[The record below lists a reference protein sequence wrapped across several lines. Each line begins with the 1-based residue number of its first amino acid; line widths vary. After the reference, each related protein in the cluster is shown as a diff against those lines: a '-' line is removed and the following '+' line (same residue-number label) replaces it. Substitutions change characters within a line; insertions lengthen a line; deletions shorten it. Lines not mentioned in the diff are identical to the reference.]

1 MSEEDSKELAN
12 AGSFGIH
19 LDFETQRP
27 MSAKEL
33 SDLIGKGLMA
43 IGRRLTTAEGLI
55 GHVKA
60 FVKTSDGFIKV
71 NLVDLDIGY
80 DMEDSLAGKKVSK
93 GTMNIMAA
101 VVGSKDEVVKVAID
115 EAIGAMS
122 KSFKVISEPRN
133 KNTLGIIS
141 LG

>member
-1 MSEEDSKELAN
+1 MTEEDSKELAN

-19 LDFETQRP
+19 LNFETKRP
-27 MSAKEL
+27 LSAQEL
-33 SDLIGKGLMA
+33 SDVVGKGLMA
-43 IGRRLTTAEGLI
+43 IGKVLSTEEGLL

-60 FVKTSDGFIKV
+60 FIKTSDGFIKV

-80 DMEDSLAGKKVSK
+80 DMEDSLAGRKVSH

-101 VVGSKDEVVKVAID
+101 VIGSKDEVVKAAIS
-115 EAIGAMS
+115 EAINAMS
-122 KSFKVISEPRN
+122 KSFKVISEPQ
-133 KNTLGIIS
+133 KKGATGIIS